1 MLTVEVNCDKVFCC
15 LTFWSGLGTTLSI
28 LQFSYLLPVFGA
40 NEVVSGDGEDCLE
53 VEGGPGGGVEGEGS
67 DGAVDV
73 ICTAVPD
80 TTRIYVL
87 NRKKVEG
94 WVVVILQIFVCLQ
107 NASEFERLCC

>member
-1 MLTVEVNCDKVFCC
+1 MFDFLELSWND
-15 LTFWSGLGTTLSI
+15 LGNSPI

>member
-1 MLTVEVNCDKVFCC
+1 M
-15 LTFWSGLGTTLSI
+15 SI

-80 TTRIYVL
+80 TTRFYVR

-94 WVVVILQIFVCLQ
+94 WVVVILHICVCLQ
-107 NASEFERLCC
+107 NHQKIQNLKVFVVDLVLVIQYYYRTMNTFLFPH